1 MTRTVLNLFKGAFRK
16 TCSSTFNFSYIS
28 EIQILTDMDDWAKS
42 SDDDV
47 DEEDDED
54 GGKLTLL
61 VMGPGFMFAVMVVV
75 PGFTLLCW

>member
-1 MTRTVLNLFKGAFRK
+1 
-16 TCSSTFNFSYIS
+16 
-28 EIQILTDMDDWAKS
+28 MDDWAKS

-61 VMGPGFMFAVMVVV
+61 VMVPGFMFAVMVVV
-75 PGFTLLCW
+75 QGFTLLCW